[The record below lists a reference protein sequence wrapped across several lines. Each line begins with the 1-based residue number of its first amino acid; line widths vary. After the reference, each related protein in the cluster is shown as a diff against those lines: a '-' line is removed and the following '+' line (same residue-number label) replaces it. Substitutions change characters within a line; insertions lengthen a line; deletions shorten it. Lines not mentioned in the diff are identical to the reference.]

1 MFRDYSI
8 DIDTDKK
15 KIIKNTYKNQRQNI
29 NFLFNEY
36 LLTKYCRFDKKE
48 NFWTLFN
55 RLNDITDLSDPD
67 MSNPNIFHAIQTA
80 EAIRKDGL
88 PDWFVLT
95 GLIHDFGKILFLDGE
110 DKDGTSINTQWA
122 IVGDT
127 FITGYPIPS
136 NIVYPELNN
145 YNQDHNNKIN
155 LYMPKCGL
163 NNCSV
168 SFGHDEY
175 LYRLLKFNNTTLP
188 EEALYMIR
196 YHSLYAWHNQ
206 NEYIDLESE
215 DDRYYK
221 LYVKQFNLYDLYTKD
236 NDNLIE
242 LTDDLKEFYTGLIKK
257 YISSDLMIF
266 Y

>member
-1 MFRDYSI
+1 MYRDYKI
-8 DIDTDKK
+8 DSDKK
-15 KIIKNTYKNQRQNI
+15 YIIYSTYKSQRINI

-36 LLTKYCRFDKKE
+36 LLTKYCKFDKKE
-48 NFWTLFN
+48 NFWLLFD

-67 MSNPNIFHAIQTA
+67 MSKPNILHALQTA
-80 EAIRKDGL
+80 EAIRKEGL

-95 GLIHDFGKILFLDGE
+95 GLIHDFGKILFLNGE
-110 DKDGTSINTQWA
+110 DKDGTSLNTQWS

-127 FITGYPIPS
+127 FITGYPIPDS
-136 NIVYPELNN
+136 IVYPDLNN
-145 YNQDHNNKIN
+145 FNQDHLNAIN

-175 LYRLLKFNNTTLP
+175 LYRLLKFNNSTLP

-196 YHSLYAWHNQ
+196 YHSLYVWHDANAYT
-206 NEYIDLESE
+206 ELESE

-221 LYVKQFNLYDLYTKD
+221 LYVKQFSSFDLYTKD
-236 NDNLIE
+236 NDNLIN
-242 LTDDLKEFYTGLIKK
+242 LSDDLKEFYTELIKK
-257 YISSDLMIF
+257 YISKDLMI
-266 Y
+266 YY

>member
-1 MFRDYSI
+1 MFRNYFI
-8 DIDTDKK
+8 DVDNKQ
-15 KIIKNTYKNQRQNI
+15 IIYETYKNQRCNI
-29 NFLFNEY
+29 NFLFTEY

-67 MSNPNIFHAIQTA
+67 MSKPNILHALQTA

-95 GLIHDFGKILFLDGE
+95 GLIHDFGKILFLNGE
-110 DKDGTSINTQWA
+110 DKDGTSLNTQWA

-127 FITGYPIPS
+127 FITGYPIPDS
-136 NIVYPELNN
+136 IVYPELNN
-145 YNQDHNNKIN
+145 YNQDHTNKIN

-196 YHSLYAWHNQ
+196 YHSLYAWHNH
-206 NEYIDLESE
+206 NEYIDLESA
-215 DDRYYK
+215 DDVYYK
-221 LYVKQFNLYDLYTKD
+221 KYVKQFNLYDLYTKD
-236 NDNLIE
+236 NNNVIE
-242 LTDDLKEFYTGLIKK
+242 LTDSMKEYYSNLVKK
-257 YISSDLMIF
+257 YISADLMI
-266 Y
+266 YY

>member
-1 MFRDYSI
+1 
-8 DIDTDKK
+8 
-15 KIIKNTYKNQRQNI
+15 
-29 NFLFNEY
+29 
-36 LLTKYCRFDKKE
+36 
-48 NFWTLFN
+48 
-55 RLNDITDLSDPD
+55 
-67 MSNPNIFHAIQTA
+67 MSNPNIYHALQTA
-80 EAIRKDGL
+80 EAIRRNAL

-95 GLIHDFGKILFLDGE
+95 GLIHDFGKILFLNGE

-136 NIVYPELNN
+136 TIVYPDLNN
-145 YNQDHNNKIN
+145 YNMDHTNKIN

-163 NNCSV
+163 KNCSV

-175 LYRLLKFNNTTLP
+175 LFRLLKFNNTTLP
-188 EEALYMIR
+188 EEALYIIR

-206 NEYIDLESE
+206 NEYEELES
-215 DDRYYK
+215 DNDVYYK
-221 LYVKQFNLYDLYTKD
+221 KYVKQFNLYDLYTKD

-242 LTDDLKEFYTGLIKK
+242 LTDELKDYYTGLIKK